1 MRRLLTTVLVAALAL
16 PAGASASHPKSTA
29 KKKAVSSHAA
39 GKSTTTS
46 KKKKASG
53 KGKKGAWKRR
63 GQQAMNGDRIR
74 EIQEAMIRGGYLQGE
89 ASGVMDSRTK
99 EGLLKIQS
107 ENGWQTKIVPD
118 SRALIKLGLGPKHD
132 GLLNP
137 DSAAVNTA
145 ETIKSGGDPAAQP
158 PR

>member
-1 MRRLLTTVLVAALAL
+1 MRRLLTTILITALAL
-16 PAGASASHPKSTA
+16 PAGASTSKSTA
-29 KKKAVSSHAA
+29 KKKPVSSHSA
-39 GKSTTTS
+39 GKSSTTG

-63 GQQAMNGDRIR
+63 GQQTMNEDRIR
-74 EIQEAMIRGGYLQGE
+74 EIQEAMIRSGYLQGE

-99 EGLLKIQS
+99 DGLMKIQA

-137 DSAAVNTA
+137 GSAAVNTA
-145 ETIKSGGDPAAQP
+145 ETIKAGGDPAAQP